1 MTWCFTELCRD
12 NLIKELLQ
20 LLIERIPDQKCR
32 NVLDKH
38 ADEQNGNFAPFPLIL
53 RILGD
58 VNELMQKSLELFGFF
73 LESSDLRINLF
84 LDSLAFAFLFLV

>member
-32 NVLDKH
+32 NILDKH
-38 ADEQNGNFAPFPLIL
+38 AYQQDCHLPSLPFILWIFGN
-53 RILGD
+53 

-84 LDSLAFAFLFLV
+84 L

>member
-1 MTWCFTELCRD
+1 MTRCFTELCSD
-12 NLIKELLQ
+12 DLIKELLQ
-20 LLIERIPDQKCR
+20 LLIERIPDQECR
-32 NVLDKH
+32 NILDKH
-38 ADEQNGNFAPFPLIL
+38 ADEQNGNFPSLPLIL

-73 LESSDLRINLF
+73 FKSCNFRINLL

>member
-58 VNELMQKSLELFGFF
+58 VNQFMQKSSELFGFF
-73 LESSDLRINLF
+73 FKSCNFRINL
-84 LDSLAFAFLFLV
+84 LLKSLAFALLFLI